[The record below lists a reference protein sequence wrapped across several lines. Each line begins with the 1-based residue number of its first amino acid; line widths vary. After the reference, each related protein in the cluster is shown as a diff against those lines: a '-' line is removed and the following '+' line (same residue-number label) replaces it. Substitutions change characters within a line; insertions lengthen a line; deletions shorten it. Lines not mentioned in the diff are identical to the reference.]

1 MVTIRVF
8 VGGWRVVA
16 HGDGVE
22 ISSLRKVSRIS
33 SGKLTMRSA
42 RVVMLVANGTAMLA
56 RSVNDSSLCHPRL
69 PSHATA
75 HT

>member
-8 VGGWRVVA
+8 VGGWRVTA

-22 ISSLRKVSRIS
+22 ISSLRKVWRIL

-42 RVVMLVANGTAMLA
+42 RVVMLVANGTVMLA
-56 RSVNDSSLCHPRL
+56 RSVNYIAMSSWTAIAVT
-69 PSHATA
+69 SHT
-75 HT
+75 